1 VHSTGLQEV
10 SIVNRANLSALA
22 LDIQRQGSR
31 AGLISAHR
39 FGGRGEHLL
48 ATESIQAKRQTT
60 RTQ

>member
-1 VHSTGLQEV
+1 MHSTGLQEV
-10 SIVNRANLSALA
+10 SIVGRANLSALA

-31 AGLISAHR
+31 AELISAHG
-39 FGGRGEHLL
+39 FGGPGEHLL